1 MEREDYPMDM
11 SKLPLNQKTTVI
23 AQRFI
28 IAVANRINENEVIIT
43 YINLENHKEVLRI
56 REDIGRGSQVL
67 DYLDPEYWKIYA
79 DGNYITDFDL
89 SIFQDMEVKIKVTT
103 YDKSLEIVGFEN
115 KANIQKKKQN
125 GKEREKGIVNDV
137 K

>member
-1 MEREDYPMDM
+1 M

-43 YINLENHKEVLRI
+43 YINLENHEEVLRI

-67 DYLDPEYWKIYA
+67 DYLDPRYWKIYA